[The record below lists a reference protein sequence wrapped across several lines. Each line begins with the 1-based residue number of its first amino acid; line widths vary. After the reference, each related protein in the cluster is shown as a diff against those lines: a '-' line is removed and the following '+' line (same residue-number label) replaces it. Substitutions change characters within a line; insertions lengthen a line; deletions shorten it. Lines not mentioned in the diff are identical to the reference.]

1 MNLDTYHTI
10 GKLQQAIG
18 NIKKTRKILRDID
31 GFGYGSIDDS
41 LSNAGRSLEMEL
53 DEMLSLERSV

>member
-18 NIKKTRKILRDID
+18 NIT
-31 GFGYGSIDDS
+31 
-41 LSNAGRSLEMEL
+41 LEMEL